1 LKSSY
6 PAKDN
11 SEVNKQKTQVG
22 TQKEFEAKGE
32 EKKQD
37 WHGTEEKDDL
47 KARKAP
53 KQGTFKRLNRPKG
66 KPQHEKQ
73 QTEVDSKK
81 RSVDLMEIEIDIGA
95 AKKAK
100 METDAE
106 EEKEQTT
113 KSEDVNAGLHG
124 QPGGSK

>member
-1 LKSSY
+1 
-6 PAKDN
+6 
-11 SEVNKQKTQVG
+11 
-22 TQKEFEAKGE
+22 
-32 EKKQD
+32 
-37 WHGTEEKDDL
+37 
-47 KARKAP
+47 
-53 KQGTFKRLNRPKG
+53 
-66 KPQHEKQ
+66 
-73 QTEVDSKK
+73 
-81 RSVDLMEIEIDIGA
+81 MEIEIDIGA